1 MTAHPLR
8 IVHCLRAPV
17 GGAFRHVCDLISA
30 QRAQGHRVGLICDAS
45 SGGAF
50 AEQRLSDLSR
60 DLELGLVRIP
70 MRRTPSLSDLATMR
84 SAYRDLKAMAPD
96 VVHGHGAKGGVY
108 ARILGTLLRRSGL
121 DTRRFYT
128 PHGGSLHYDPKAA
141 TGRVFFAVERA
152 LERVSD
158 GLCFVCDYEAD
169 QYRTKVGAP
178 RIPHRTV
185 HNGLRPQEFEPV
197 IPAPDARD
205 FLFIGEFRELKGP
218 DVFLKALRD
227 LGDETG
233 KTPTAHMV
241 GPGEARTDYETMAH
255 DLGLGEAVA
264 FHGAMPA
271 RAAFSTARA
280 VVIPSRAESLPYII
294 LEAIA
299 AGLPVITTRVGG
311 IAEIF
316 REQEKELVPAGDH
329 AALAQAMQRVL
340 TAPQETRRKAE
351 KLRDS
356 LSDGFSLKAMSDGV
370 LTLYAEGGVSGAV
383 SDETAHDPRHLQAA
397 NQSDPDCR
405 AADGS
410 ARA

>member
-30 QRAQGHRVGLICDAS
+30 QRAEGHLVGLICDAS
-45 SGGAF
+45 TGGEF
-50 AEQRLSDLSR
+50 AEKRLADLAP

-70 MRRTPSLSDLATMR
+70 MRRTPSLSDLSTMR
-84 SAYRDLKAMAPD
+84 SAYRDLKAMQPD
-96 VVHGHGAKGGVY
+96 AVHGHGAKGGVY

-128 PHGGSLHYDPKAA
+128 PHGGSLHYDPKALS
-141 TGRVFFAVERA
+141 GRVFFAVERA
-152 LERVSD
+152 LERISD
-158 GLCFVCDYEAD
+158 GLCFVCDFEAA

-178 RIPHRTV
+178 RIPSRTV
-185 HNGLRPQEFEPV
+185 HNGLRPEEFEPV
-197 IPAPDARD
+197 APASDARD

-218 DVFLKALRD
+218 DVFLMALSSI
-227 LGDETG
+227 GDATG
-233 KTPTAHMV
+233 KTPSAHMV
-241 GPGEARTDYETMAH
+241 GPGDMRADYEKMAR

-264 FHGAMPA
+264 FHGATPA
-271 RAAFSTARA
+271 RTAFSSARA

-316 REQEKELVPAGDH
+316 VGHEGDLVPPGEP
-329 AALAQAMQRVL
+329 AALAKAMQHVL
-340 TAPQETRRKAE
+340 EAPQAAEQKAQE
-351 KLRDS
+351 LRDS
-356 LSDGFSLKAMSDGV
+356 LADRFSLKAMSEGV
-370 LTLYAEGGVSGAV
+370 LALYAMGGVAAK
-383 SDETAHDPRHLQAA
+383 TADNMSHTT
-397 NQSDPDCR
+397 
-405 AADGS
+405 
-410 ARA
+410 